1 LPEPLTELERRVLE
15 YMVDYLRGN
24 TYQPSIRE
32 IGRRFG
38 IKSTKTVAEHLQA
51 LARKG
56 WVERDP
62 SRSRG
67 VRLLGLD
74 LNPPRPAE
82 RYPSSQTVDA
92 HAAAAAAGP
101 TDEAAWTPDDGPPSP
116 VLVVT
121 ASVDGPAELGIR
133 SGDRIY
139 AQPLGDAPLA
149 DGEALVARYGGAIT
163 AGVARRGP
171 GGYLLWRDGHAIALW
186 PDADP
191 ALNVIG
197 RISVLLRDFSDSV
210 SPST

>member
-1 LPEPLTELERRVLE
+1 MPEPLTELERRVLE
-15 YMVDYLRGN
+15 YMVDYLRRN

-32 IGRRFG
+32 IGRQFN

-74 LNPPRPAE
+74 LTAARPSD
-82 RYPSSQTVDA
+82 RYPSPQSVDA
-92 HAAAAAAGP
+92 QAAAAAP
-101 TDEAAWTPDDGPPSP
+101 DEAWPTNDAAPTPT
-116 VLVVT
+116 VVVST
-121 ASVDGPAELGIR
+121 TVDGPAELGIR
-133 SGDRIY
+133 SDDRIY
-139 AQPLGDAPLA
+139 AQPLGDTPPA
-149 DGEALVARYGGAIT
+149 DGDALVVRYGGSVT

-171 GGYLLWRDGHAIALW
+171 GGYLLWRDGHAIPLW

-191 ALNVIG
+191 ALDVIG
-197 RISVLLRDFSDSV
+197 RISSLVRDLGDSFS
-210 SPST
+210 PRI